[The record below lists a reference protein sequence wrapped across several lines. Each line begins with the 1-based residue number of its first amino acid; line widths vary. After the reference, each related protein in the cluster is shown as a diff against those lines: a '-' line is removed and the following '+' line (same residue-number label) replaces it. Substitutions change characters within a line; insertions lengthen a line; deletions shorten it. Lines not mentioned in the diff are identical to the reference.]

1 MVTESESS
9 TDVICDLVLP
19 WKKTFLKKWLNE
31 STFKSSL
38 EGPERSGW
46 TGGRVQGPHLAGTL
60 KEGKWVWV
68 EVKVGSDPITTGK
81 KVEMKE
87 KKRRGWDRGCS
98 PGKQDMERNNL
109 NSSLYASLSSLAKH
123 FQRFH
128 EASPGSKH
136 IWDSIKGRG
145 LTLCLCSTAG
155 ERWLNKRKG
164 RKLRQMQ
171 SRMEACQ
178 ILQKQRYNYIWKHT
192 CKINC
197 FILPTMRNVQRP
209 PRSTRGGHK
218 AK

>member
-31 STFKSSL
+31 STFKRSL

-81 KVEMKE
+81 KVEIKE
-87 KKRRGWDRGCS
+87 KKRRGRDRGCS
-98 PGKQDMERNNL
+98 PGTQDVERNNRNTVSL
-109 NSSLYASLSSLAKH
+109 NPSLSILAKH
-123 FQRFH
+123 FRRFH
-128 EASPGSKH
+128 EASPGSEH
-136 IWDSIKGRG
+136 IWDSIKGKD
-145 LTLCLCSTAG
+145 LTLSRSTAD
-155 ERWLNKRKG
+155 ECWLNNRNG
-164 RKLRQMQ
+164 RKLTQMQ

-178 ILQKQRYNYIWKHT
+178 IPQKQRYLEK
-192 CKINC
+192 KI
-197 FILPTMRNVQRP
+197 
-209 PRSTRGGHK
+209 RSEN
-218 AK
+218 

>member
-31 STFKSSL
+31 STFKRSL
-38 EGPERSGW
+38 EGPEGSGW

-87 KKRRGWDRGCS
+87 KKRRGRDRGCS
-98 PGKQDMERNNL
+98 PGKQDVEGNNL
-109 NSSLYASLSSLAKH
+109 NTISLNPSCSILAKH
-123 FQRFH
+123 FRRFH

-136 IWDSIKGRG
+136 IWDSIKGKD
-145 LTLCLCSTAG
+145 LTLCLRSTAD
-155 ERWLNKRKG
+155 ERWLNKRNR
-164 RKLRQMQ
+164 RKLTQMQ

-178 ILQKQRYNYIWKHT
+178 ILQKQRYSKRETIISEIK
-192 CKINC
+192 
-197 FILPTMRNVQRP
+197 LV
-209 PRSTRGGHK
+209 RSTVSFYQL
-218 AK
+218 

>member
-31 STFKSSL
+31 STFKRSL
-38 EGPERSGW
+38 KGPERSGW

-87 KKRRGWDRGCS
+87 KKRRDRGCS
-98 PGKQDMERNNL
+98 PGKQHEERNNL
-109 NSSLYASLSSLAKH
+109 NTISLNPSLSILAKH
-123 FQRFH
+123 FQRVR

-136 IWDSIKGRG
+136 IWDSIKGKD
-145 LTLCLCSTAG
+145 LTLCRRSSTH
-155 ERWLNKRKG
+155 ERWPNKSNG
-164 RKLRQMQ
+164 RKLTQMQ
-171 SRMEACQ
+171 TRMEARQ
-178 ILQKQRYNYIWKHT
+178 LLQKQRYLKRETIISENKPVR
-192 CKINC
+192 
-197 FILPTMRNVQRP
+197 PTAKASEVNMRWP
-209 PRSTRGGHK
+209 
-218 AK
+218 